1 MVTST
6 SYGLGGNTLQV
17 GDGASISAS
26 GGGISFDTTG
36 TTTFG
41 DVSITG
47 DLGVSGNFTLGDTTT
62 DKITTRGDLYVEDDA
77 FFGDAV
83 KVTGSLTVDGTA
95 SAAAPTLDTHLTTK
109 LYVDTTG
116 DAITTNL
123 ASTGTNLQAQITD
136 DIANLVSTEA
146 IVDDI
151 SGNLI
156 SSGQN
161 FTDTDHK

>member
-1 MVTST
+1 MQAQVISNDGDI
-6 SYGLGGNTLQV
+6 STLQDQKFDKTGGTLSGNVTPDASGTLNLGTRSLPFQSGYFDELWV
-17 GDGASISAS
+17 GGDTLQIGDDASISADA
-26 GGGISFDTTG
+26 GGFSFATTG

-109 LYVDTTG
+109 LYVDTAG
-116 DAITTNL
+116 HA
-123 ASTGTNLQAQITD
+123 
-136 DIANLVSTEA
+136 
-146 IVDDI
+146 
-151 SGNLI
+151 
-156 SSGQN
+156 
-161 FTDTDHK
+161 H